1 MEASHSPFFSFY
13 PIIYHYISH
22 LEIQLFTFVF
32 IDANVEITE
41 VYCYYINVNLCLLL
55 KMQVSLM
62 NFYEQ
67 LRDMRK
73 LKGFTIRELA
83 DRSGVSSAYIS
94 QLENGNRGVPSPDVL
109 MKLSEGLNT
118 PYSNLMQIAG
128 YLEQSLDSQR
138 SDDYVK
144 PRVNL
149 RRFLRENELI
159 FDGIELTEQDKEWIE
174 RMLTVLF
181 WKDKKK
187 NEDSED

>member
-1 MEASHSPFFSFY
+1 MFTV
-13 PIIYHYISH
+13 IITMLTIVYF
-22 LEIQLFTFVF
+22 LENAGV
-32 IDANVEITE
+32 A
-41 VYCYYINVNLCLLL
+41 
-55 KMQVSLM
+55 M

-83 DRSGVSSAYIS
+83 DRSGVSAAYIS

-109 MKLSEGLNT
+109 MKLSEGLNE
-118 PYSNLMQIAG
+118 PYPELMQIAG
-128 YLEQSLDSQR
+128 YLEKISSGEHDY
-138 SDDYVK
+138 DYVK

-149 RRFLRENELI
+149 RRFLRENDLA

-181 WKDKKK
+181 WRDKKK
-187 NEDSED
+187 QEGLAEENDT

>member
-1 MEASHSPFFSFY
+1 
-13 PIIYHYISH
+13 
-22 LEIQLFTFVF
+22 
-32 IDANVEITE
+32 
-41 VYCYYINVNLCLLL
+41 
-55 KMQVSLM
+55 M

-83 DRSGVSSAYIS
+83 DRSGVSAAYIS

-118 PYSNLMQIAG
+118 PYSELMDIAG
-128 YLEQSLDSQR
+128 YLEKPGVER
-138 SDDYVK
+138 AEAYAT

-149 RRFLRENELI
+149 RRFLRENDLI
-159 FDGIELTEQDKEWIE
+159 FDGIELSELDKEWME

-181 WKDKKK
+181 WKEK
-187 NEDSED
+187 NTKSTENNQD

>member
-1 MEASHSPFFSFY
+1 
-13 PIIYHYISH
+13 
-22 LEIQLFTFVF
+22 
-32 IDANVEITE
+32 
-41 VYCYYINVNLCLLL
+41 
-55 KMQVSLM
+55 M

-83 DRSGVSSAYIS
+83 DRSGVSAAYIS

-118 PYSNLMQIAG
+118 PYSELMEVAG
-128 YLEQSLDSQR
+128 YLEKAEMERDATYSR
-138 SDDYVK
+138 

-149 RRFLRENELI
+149 RRFIRENELS

-174 RMLTVLF
+174 RMLTALF
-181 WKDKKK
+181 WRDKKK
-187 NEDSED
+187 SEAPSGDHRLDQE

>member
-1 MEASHSPFFSFY
+1 M
-13 PIIYHYISH
+13 
-22 LEIQLFTFVF
+22 
-32 IDANVEITE
+32 
-41 VYCYYINVNLCLLL
+41 

-94 QLENGNRGVPSPDVL
+94 QIENGNRGVPSPDVL

-118 PYSNLMQIAG
+118 PYSNLMEIAG
-128 YLEQSLDSQR
+128 YLEQSQDNQQSK
-138 SDDYVK
+138 DYVK

-149 RRFLRENELI
+149 RRFLRDNELS
-159 FDGIELTEQDKEWIE
+159 FDGVELTEQDKEWIE

-187 NEDSED
+187 EEQPDV

>member
-1 MEASHSPFFSFY
+1 
-13 PIIYHYISH
+13 
-22 LEIQLFTFVF
+22 
-32 IDANVEITE
+32 
-41 VYCYYINVNLCLLL
+41 
-55 KMQVSLM
+55 MQVPLM

-83 DRSGVSSAYIS
+83 DRSGVSAAYIS

-118 PYSNLMQIAG
+118 PYSELMNIAG
-128 YLEQSLDSQR
+128 YLEKSTTERDETYAR
-138 SDDYVK
+138 

-149 RRFLRENELI
+149 RRFLRDNEVI

-181 WKDKKK
+181 WKEKKQK
-187 NEDSED
+187 EEATGVQE